1 MEATEMQKALNEL
14 LNYKNPNGTN
24 TIPYKVL
31 KNSRLNLIV
40 AKQLTKN
47 TGEK

>member
-1 MEATEMQKALNEL
+1 MQKALDIL

-31 KNSRLNLIV
+31 KNSKLNSIV
-40 AKQLTKN
+40 AKQLAKN
-47 TGEK
+47 TGAK